1 MKKIVI
7 DTNILVSAA
16 IGNGASTKILYDII
30 FDPDIEVCI
39 CENVLA
45 EYNRVSEYN
54 RIQKKYPLYRIKL
67 KEMIESLQI
76 IGVKYFP
83 SQTFALIKDISDNK
97 FLDLAYESKANYLIT
112 GNHKDFTISQFEE
125 TKILSPQQFCEL
137 YRQND
142 L

>member
-125 TKILSPQQFCEL
+125 TKIPSPQQFCEL
-137 YRQND
+137 YE
-142 L
+142 